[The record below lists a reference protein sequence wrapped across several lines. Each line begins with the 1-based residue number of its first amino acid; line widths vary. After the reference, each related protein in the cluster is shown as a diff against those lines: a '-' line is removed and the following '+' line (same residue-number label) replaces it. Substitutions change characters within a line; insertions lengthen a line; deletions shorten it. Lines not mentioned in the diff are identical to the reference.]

1 MGSSHVL
8 TTFPFSLRGERLV
21 GQEMFK
27 VMDRAQRMEQE
38 GHHIYHLELGN
49 PRMAPPPEIVAATV
63 AAVQDMQLGYTP
75 MAGLL
80 ELRSALA
87 TRYAGITGRPPRCA
101 PRRHQPCESSDL
113 SISRHHLRSGATALS
128 LFTPAFPSSRAGP
141 AIWGFKSL
149 PYRWRSRRLSSH
161 EGVPY

>member
-27 VMDRAQRMEQE
+27 VMDRAQRLEQE

-87 TRYAGITGRPPRCA
+87 TRYAGITGRPLDA
-101 PRRHQPCESSDL
+101 RHVV
-113 SISRHHLRSGATALS
+113 ISPANLLIHQFLDITCDPGDRVV
-128 LFTPAFPSSRAGP
+128 LFMPAFPSYLA
-141 AIWGFKSL
+141 AA
-149 PYRWRSRRLSSH
+149 SH
-161 EGVPY
+161 MGLEVAPFR